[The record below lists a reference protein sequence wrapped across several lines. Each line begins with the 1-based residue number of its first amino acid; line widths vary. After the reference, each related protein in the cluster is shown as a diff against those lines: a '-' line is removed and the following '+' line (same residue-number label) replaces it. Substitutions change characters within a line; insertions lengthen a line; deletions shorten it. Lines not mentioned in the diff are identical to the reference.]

1 MFFSGPNNFF
11 RCKQI
16 PVPVPYRYSTVSVCT
31 DACSPFI
38 INLFKRFLCLVWKEL
53 AHLPA
58 HLVLVVPDPGGE
70 EEDGERK
77 EVDGG
82 GMGGG
87 AGGVGPE
94 EGVDGFAG
102 GLEGARGVQGEVAP
116 VVRAACLLG
125 ELGGLGS
132 GEEGAVPLAQLVQ
145 RGVGHAV
152 VVICALPCL
161 AFFLLV
167 LLLCCYSTPFV
178 VVVVVVAVVVVVVVV
193 ALPSIYIYIKSGVVV
208 SLPSSFFGDVVR

>member
-16 PVPVPYRYSTVSVCT
+16 PVPVRYRYSTVSVCT

-87 AGGVGPE
+87 GGGVGSGGATLNALLVGVEHLSARAGHSTVVAELLTTARILILHVGPALLPLPAGLLYVG
-94 EGVDGFAG
+94 EG
-102 GLEGARGVQGEVAP
+102 RGVEDTSLPATNIQRTVEVAS
-116 VVRAACLLG
+116 V
-125 ELGGLGS
+125 
-132 GEEGAVPLAQLVQ
+132 LA
-145 RGVGHAV
+145 
-152 VVICALPCL
+152 
-161 AFFLLV
+161 
-167 LLLCCYSTPFV
+167 
-178 VVVVVVAVVVVVVVV
+178 
-193 ALPSIYIYIKSGVVV
+193 KSFTAGKK
-208 SLPSSFFGDVVR
+208 